1 MPDYTVLIVED
12 NEKNRKLMRDL
23 MRVHG
28 YQYLE
33 AEDGLAGVEAAR
45 EHHPDL
51 ILMDIQLPG
60 LDGYS
65 ATQQL
70 KADESTRAI
79 PIVVVTSF
87 AMQGEEGRARQAGCD
102 AYLSKPIDIH
112 QLIATVQ
119 RLLPQDESGS

>member
-1 MPDYTVLIVED
+1 MSDYTVLIVED

-33 AEDGLAGVEAAR
+33 AEDGFTGVEMAR

-60 LDGYS
+60 LDGYA
-65 ATQQL
+65 ATRQL
-70 KADESTRAI
+70 KEDESTRAI
-79 PIVVVTSF
+79 PIIVVTSF
-87 AMQGEEGRARQAGCD
+87 AMKGEEEKAREAGCD
-102 AYLSKPIDIH
+102 AYISKPIDIH
-112 QLIATVQ
+112 RLIATVQ
-119 RLLPQDESGS
+119 DFLPKDENGP

>member
-1 MPDYTVLIVED
+1 MSDYTVLIVED

-23 MRVHG
+23 LLVHG
-28 YQYLE
+28 YQHLE

-65 ATQQL
+65 ATRQL

-87 AMQGEEGRARQAGCD
+87 AMQGEEERARQAGCD

-119 RLLPQDESGS
+119 RLLPQDESEP